1 VSSDD
6 PLPRASARSRLGVGA
21 AIVVVLLALGVT
33 VVVGIVRASAS
44 PAQTVSVDTAPG
56 DEGGSAGVASATIY
70 VHVLGAVTQPG
81 LYLVPEGSRVVDAVS
96 AAGGFAPEADRG
108 AVNLARPVADG
119 EQLVVPLIGEAP
131 PVVVPGAAAPGGP
144 AGDGR
149 VNLNTADAAALD
161 TLPRIGPALAER
173 ILRWREDNGR
183 FTSVDDLLAVPGI
196 GEKMLESLRDL
207 VTV

>member
-1 VSSDD
+1 VSADD
-6 PLPRASARSRLGVGA
+6 TLPRASARSRLGVGA

-33 VVVGIVRASAS
+33 VVVGIVRAAAS
-44 PAQTVSVDTAPG
+44 PAQTVSVDTAP
-56 DEGGSAGVASATIY
+56 DDAGGSAGVDPAALY
-70 VHVLGAVTQPG
+70 VHVLGAVAQPG

-96 AAGGFAPEADRG
+96 AAGGFAPEADRA
-108 AVNLARPVADG
+108 AVNLARSVTDG
-119 EQLVVPLIGEAP
+119 EQIVVPVIGAAP
-131 PVVVPGAAAPGGP
+131 PVVAPGAAAPGAP
-144 AGDGR
+144 IGDAR

-173 ILRWREDNGR
+173 ILQWREDNGR